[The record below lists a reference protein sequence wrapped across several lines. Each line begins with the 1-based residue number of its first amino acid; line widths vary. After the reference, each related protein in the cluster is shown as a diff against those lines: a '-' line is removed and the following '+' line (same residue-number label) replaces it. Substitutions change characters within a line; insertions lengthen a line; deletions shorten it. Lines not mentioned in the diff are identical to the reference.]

1 MKLSNV
7 TFVESWI
14 KEDMV
19 NDKSVLH
26 GFDEPVNLVC
36 IYESR

>member
-1 MKLSNV
+1 V

-26 GFDEPVNLVC
+26 GSDEPVELGF